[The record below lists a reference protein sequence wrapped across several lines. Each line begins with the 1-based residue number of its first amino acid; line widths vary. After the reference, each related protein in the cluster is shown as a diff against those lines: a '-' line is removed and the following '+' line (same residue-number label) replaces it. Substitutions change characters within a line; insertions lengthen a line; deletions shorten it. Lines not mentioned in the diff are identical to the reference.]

1 MKKMDQ
7 LISHAMVLLG
17 VVWLALLASI
27 VPPDIPVMVGIFLA
41 GPGLCALAC
50 GLLRIIEE

>member
-17 VVWLALLASI
+17 VVWLVLLASV
-27 VPPDIPVMVGIFLA
+27 VPPDIPVLDGLFLA
-41 GPGLCALAC
+41 MPGLGALAC